1 MMNRATLVYII
12 MTSVFACGLWA
23 ILGYGRSLSAPA
35 DLAGTW
41 EPASAVDP
49 APKLVIE
56 QSGKFAEVSIDDGP
70 RLHMRVAE
78 QQPDPA
84 DPKHVRL
91 KFVHPDLTL
100 HAAGISHGDAFDFE
114 LADRHS
120 QTRQTWQA
128 RRVIRKY
135 PEARGPDGR
144 EWPESSVVT
153 HARN

>member
-1 MMNRATLVYII
+1 MNKATLVYIL
-12 MTSVFACGLWA
+12 MTVVFACGLWA
-23 ILGYGRSLSAPA
+23 ILGIGRTLAAPA

-70 RLHMRVAE
+70 RLQMRVAE

-84 DPKHVRL
+84 DPKHIRL
-91 KFVHPDLTL
+91 KLVHADVTL
-100 HAAGISHGDAFDFE
+100 HAAGVARGDAFDFE
-114 LADRHS
+114 LADKRS

-128 RRVIRKY
+128 RRVVRKY
-135 PEARGPDGR
+135 PVAKGPDGR
-144 EWPESSVVT
+144 DLPESSVVT